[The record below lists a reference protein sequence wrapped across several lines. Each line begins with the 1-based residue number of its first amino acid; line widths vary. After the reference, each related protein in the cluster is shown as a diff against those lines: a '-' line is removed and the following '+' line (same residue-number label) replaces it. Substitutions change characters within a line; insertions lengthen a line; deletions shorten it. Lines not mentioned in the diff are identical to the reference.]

1 MLWRRWKMPTR
12 SYLDALSPGMRA
24 KLDPLFRME
33 REQEMAGAITVT
45 GNGSEPAFP
54 KYSLRPGRRPASNV
68 TTLQSPATKK

>member
-1 MLWRRWKMPTR
+1 MSTR

-33 REQEMAGAITVT
+33 REQRMTSIISIT

-54 KYSLRPGRRPASNV
+54 KYSLRPGRRPASSV
-68 TTLQSPATKK
+68 ATLQPPATKK